1 MSPATTSAWIGLGSN
16 LDDPR
21 RQLDRAL
28 QALAREPD
36 ITLQQVSS
44 YYRTAPWGVT
54 DQPHF
59 VNAVARLDTRLS
71 PLALLDVLR
80 RLEHQAGRE
89 RLERWGPRVLDL
101 DLLLFGETCCDTAQ
115 LQLPHPRMHERAF
128 VLVPLAEL
136 EPGLVLGRHGS
147 VSGLLAR
154 IGRQG
159 VEVLPEAPP
168 SGEQ

>member
-1 MSPATTSAWIGLGSN
+1 MSPAVTSAWIGLGSN
-16 LDDPR
+16 LEDPR
-21 RQLDRAL
+21 RQLD
-28 QALAREPD
+28 QALRTLAAEPG
-36 ITLQQVSS
+36 ITLQRVSS

-59 VNAVARLDTRLS
+59 VNAVARLDTTLS
-71 PLALLDVLR
+71 PQALLDVLLR
-80 RLEHQAGRE
+80 IEQHAGRE
-89 RLERWGPRVLDL
+89 RRERWGPRVLDL

-136 EPGLVLGRHGS
+136 EPGLELGRHGT
-147 VSGLLAR
+147 VGGLLAR

-159 VEVLPEAPP
+159 VGVLPEAPL
-168 SGEQ
+168 SGEP

>member
-1 MSPATTSAWIGLGSN
+1 MNPATTSAWIGLGSN

-21 RQLDRAL
+21 HQLDRAL

-59 VNAVARLDTRLS
+59 VNAVARLDTTLS

-101 DLLLFGETCCDTAQ
+101 DLLLYGDARIERPG
-115 LQLPHPRMHERAF
+115 LRVPHPHLHERAF
-128 VLVPLAEL
+128 ALVPLAEVAPEAL
-136 EPGLVLGRHGS
+136 VPGYGTVAA
-147 VSGLLAR
+147 LLR
-154 IGRQG
+154 TLDTSG
-159 VEVLPEAPP
+159 VEPLDGA
-168 SGEQ
+168 